1 MVLPTITEG
10 IVDKQFQ
17 SYDMHVCDFSSTMS
31 GRPPFLKTTRGGEL
45 KIILCKLMAKRRD
58 FFLHL
63 GSSLVSHGF
72 APHPLHV
79 LAFYHVLKEKVGDYS
94 WSRF

>member
-1 MVLPTITEG
+1 MEECRAGNSGLPMA
-10 IVDKQFQ
+10 KW
-17 SYDMHVCDFSSTMS
+17 
-31 GRPPFLKTTRGGEL
+31 L

-72 APHPLHV
+72 APHPLRV